1 VGPFQCTRRIVACL
15 IEQNQLRILDNDVVH
30 RAKPSKSPSQANHL
44 AQISPEQQAAIR
56 TSIVPYF
63 FIFRRIRFAINRT

>member
-1 VGPFQCTRRIVACL
+1 
-15 IEQNQLRILDNDVVH
+15 VH